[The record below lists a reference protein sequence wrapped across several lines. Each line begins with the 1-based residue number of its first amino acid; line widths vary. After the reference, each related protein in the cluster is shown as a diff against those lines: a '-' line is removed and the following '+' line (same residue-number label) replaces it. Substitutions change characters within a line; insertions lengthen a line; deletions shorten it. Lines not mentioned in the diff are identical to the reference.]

1 MKKLAMAM
9 ALAVTPLSAEAQNCL
24 SLEQIHEAYT
34 EQGLNTD
41 MVFQSRVQDG
51 RIMMIFATP
60 EAPNMWQHWIEVVP
74 TSQCFRSLGRGT
86 EASNETVPFTT
97 APVKSKAPESKL

>member
-9 ALAVTPLSAEAQNCL
+9 AVAVTPLSAEAQNCL

-51 RIMMIFATP
+51 PACILDARARAKIRVSVNSI
-60 EAPNMWQHWIEVVP
+60 
-74 TSQCFRSLGRGT
+74 SSSS
-86 EASNETVPFTT
+86 SNLLFSSVNPAF
-97 APVKSKAPESKL
+97 